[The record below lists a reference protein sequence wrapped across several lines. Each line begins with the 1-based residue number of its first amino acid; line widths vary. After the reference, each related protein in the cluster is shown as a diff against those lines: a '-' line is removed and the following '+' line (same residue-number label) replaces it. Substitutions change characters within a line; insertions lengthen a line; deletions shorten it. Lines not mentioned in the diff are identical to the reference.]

1 MKRES
6 MHLLKRSQLQHECNT
21 LRRLL
26 FFLKEENVALKNR
39 LSQILKESFNKNL
52 LEEAETF
59 HSAFIKADERMY
71 LLRNDLAGLD
81 SLLEKAFNGKNN
93 VSVEIDIKLRELR
106 HNITTAEN
114 QFIKMQS
121 DFNSYFYEKI

>member
-1 MKRES
+1 
-6 MHLLKRSQLQHECNT
+6 MHLMKRSQLLHECNT

-39 LSQILKESFNKNL
+39 LAQILKESFNKNL
-52 LEEAETF
+52 LEEAESF
-59 HSAFIKADERMY
+59 HNSFIKADERMH
-71 LLRNDLAGLD
+71 LLRNDLAELD
-81 SLLEKAFNGKNN
+81 SLLEKALNEENV
-93 VSVEIDIKLRELR
+93 VSVEIDIKLHELR
-106 HNITTAEN
+106 YNISVAEN

>member
-1 MKRES
+1 

-26 FFLKEENVALKNR
+26 LFLKEENVALKNR

-59 HSAFIKADERMY
+59 HSAFIKADERMH
-71 LLRNDLAGLD
+71 LLRSDLTGLD
-81 SLLEKAFNGKNN
+81 SLIEKALNGDYNE
-93 VSVEIDIKLRELR
+93 SSEIDRTLRELR
-106 HNITTAEN
+106 HNIISVEN